1 MVKAGIKYLKEVYG
15 ELSRVTWPSFSEF
28 MGATIVVLV
37 VVFLSVAYIGI
48 LDLVLAKAA
57 GYIFAQYVG

>member
-1 MVKAGIKYLKEVYG
+1 MIKASIKYFKDVYG

-37 VVFLSVAYIGI
+37 VVFLSIAYIGI
-48 LDLVLAKAA
+48 LDV
-57 GYIFAQYVG
+57 IFAKLARYVLLQYVG